1 MPKTKSI
8 KKNKKGY
15 ESCSGCGVCL
25 LVCPQWRRTSLMSVT
40 RKARARAMQAGV
52 LPEEIA
58 SSIDACLVCGSC
70 EPACPEEIS
79 ITSMNIEQ
87 RIRLNRARSKYP
99 SWYPVPLKKAFISD
113 NSILRRST
121 IVLAG
126 GSGLGQKTCEHI
138 INLLGGSKKAGLA
151 ADDGRDIAAL
161 IEAGMVLDDE
171 RIKYFLNNLRYA
183 DTLVVAEGILHLPL
197 REWLPGKK
205 IKGFG
210 EALMDIRAIRRSLGP
225 EDMYIIESR
234 GYHSDFER
242 LVKYYDRLRHETGC
256 QMNLDLQRI
265 AIPTGASSLQARH
278 NIETAGCLEHAKWI
292 MKGRRVK
299 RIVVEDFADIK
310 VFQLITDIPVIHIS
324 GLI

>member
-1 MPKTKSI
+1 MLKTRS

-25 LVCPQWRRTSLMSVT
+25 LVCPQWRRTSSMSVT
-40 RKARARAMQAGV
+40 RKARARAMQAGAS
-52 LPEEIA
+52 PEEIA
-58 SSIDACLVCGSC
+58 SSIDACLLCGSC

-87 RIRLNRARSKYP
+87 RIRLNESRDEYP
-99 SWYPVPLKKAFISD
+99 SWYPILAKKIFTGY
-113 NSILRRST
+113 NSILRRTT
-121 IVLAG
+121 ILLAG
-126 GSGLGQKTCEHI
+126 GSGLDQTTVDKI
-138 INLLGGSKKAGLA
+138 IGLLGGDKKAGHA
-151 ADDGRDIAAL
+151 FDDDRDIAAS
-161 IEAGMVLDDE
+161 IEAGLVLDDE
-171 RIKYFLNNLRYA
+171 RIKSFLNHLRYA

-197 REWLPGKK
+197 RKWFPKKK
-205 IKGFG
+205 IKGLG
-210 EALMDIRAIRRSLGP
+210 EALMNIRSIRKSLGP

-242 LVKYYDRLRHETGC
+242 LVKYYDRLRQETGC

-265 AIPTGASSLQARH
+265 AIPTGASSLQARQ
-278 NIETAGCLEHAKWI
+278 NIVTAGCLEHAKWI
-292 MKGRRVK
+292 MKGRKVK

-310 VFQLITDIPVIHIS
+310 VFQRITDIPVIHIS